1 MELDETD
8 VIRDDL
14 RTWKTCDCVDT
25 RPPPMII
32 ETYLDAEEL
41 TNNQSLVIIDDLG
54 KRWDV
59 VEALAASR
67 DNSGDPSRVENKIIL
82 ERWRIELGEAS
93 DKLPADLGPTLP
105 SVYKRSI
112 VLFRSLYTYSK
123 FLPAWKFSKR
133 QAKLHSSP
141 ALKVQYRIV
150 EGLPENQRVD
160 HLTIPL
166 YENGGKPVEN
176 YTFGSTESPAGSFSV
191 HVDYRTNCEFRVDDS
206 EALLSSRFMGADDE
220 FFRPSLPSVDQRGG
234 QEPGSL
240 PVERRGVDRGD
251 RTQAYG
257 SLSTFHQ
264 VGPNEG
270 SPISALRAAR
280 ELGTTS
286 PTSSPS
292 QKQYNP
298 PEKTGQSARVAIRS
312 GESGHGRRPSLSFQ
326 PFKAPSL
333 SASPASSDPAAVG
346 TSQRT
351 AVPAR
356 ATPATSQRRDSDAKD
371 MPPPATAASASRKP
385 SSMPQDNTTA
395 PSASA
400 SPKPTHIS
408 RYSSS
413 FSHRRGRPS
422 SGGASKT
429 DDENN
434 SSGKASVTSS
444 TVQPGSGVLAEGDV
458 GGADSVHTDDENI
471 SAFLKMLDGKKDLLT
486 PTDSSDSAAAKRKT
500 SAALSRFQRMRDS
513 NAALSDSMSSSL
525 HLQRSSISSSRQLSS
540 VPPMVAGTS
549 LSTSSSP
556 GKPISPHTP
565 HTPAIPS
572 RLSANSIVDYPP
584 HHTDHTRGGAQERLT
599 NIERESSLEE
609 TDSTV
614 TAMEPITSGVNA
626 IDIPTSPRPLIPAY
640 RRSSSAAQ
648 RDRTAAVEDEMGDFF
663 PYGTRSVSLGA
674 GDRSPLSLSAL
685 LQQADTLDSATSNA
699 EAQQEHPQGGVDE
712 DSTADNSAPI
722 QYPNFNSN
730 QGSGQSLRTGESLAT
745 STSNAQ
751 PARFSHRRG
760 RGSTS
765 GPASQG
771 SVSSS
776 LGRGTAINTAREAT
790 SGVASTSADA
800 RRGGAQRYSFSRHA
814 TPQDDDEPLLFTMS
828 DCGASRRSIEE
839 GNRGGGESGG
849 SGSRRGIVRR
859 GGGFSGFH
867 PWQ

>member
-1 MELDETD
+1 
-8 VIRDDL
+8 
-14 RTWKTCDCVDT
+14 
-25 RPPPMII
+25 MII

-59 VEALAASR
+59 LEALAASR
-67 DNSGDPSRVENKIIL
+67 DNSRDPRRVENKIIL
-82 ERWRIELGEAS
+82 ERWRVELGETS
-93 DKLPADLGPTLP
+93 DKPPTDLGPTLP
-105 SVYKRSI
+105 TVYKKSI

-150 EGLPENQRVD
+150 EGLPKPKPPVD
-160 HLTIPL
+160 NLTIPL

-176 YTFGSTESPAGSFSV
+176 YTFGTTDSPAGSFSV
-191 HVDYRTNCEFRVDDS
+191 HVEYRTNCEFRVDDS

-220 FFRPSLPSVDQRGG
+220 FFRPSLPSVDQPRDG

-257 SLSTFHQ
+257 SMSTFHQ

-286 PTSSPS
+286 PTSSPP
-292 QKQYNP
+292 QRQYNP
-298 PEKTGQSARVAIRS
+298 SSKAGQPGRVAMRS
-312 GESGHGRRPSLSFQ
+312 GESGHGRRTSISIQ

-333 SASPASSDPAAVG
+333 SASPASSDPAAAPH
-346 TSQRT
+346 SPRT

-356 ATPATSQRRDSDAKD
+356 ATPTNSLPRASDAKN
-371 MPPPATAASASRKP
+371 MPPPATAASASRKT
-385 SSMPQDNTTA
+385 SSMPQENTA
-395 PSASA
+395 VPSTSA
-400 SPKPTHIS
+400 SPKPSHVS
-408 RYSSS
+408 KYSSS

-434 SSGKASVTSS
+434 SSGKASATSS
-444 TVQPGSGVLAEGDV
+444 TVQPGSGVLAEG
-458 GGADSVHTDDENI
+458 GANSSDSVHTDDENI
-471 SAFLKMLDGKKDLLT
+471 SAFLKMLDGKKDLLNSA
-486 PTDSSDSAAAKRKT
+486 DSSDSAAAKRKT

-572 RLSANSIVDYPP
+572 RLSANSIVNYSP
-584 HHTDHTRGGAQERLT
+584 HHTGHSQGGAQERLT

-614 TAMEPITSGVNA
+614 TAMEPVTSAINA

-648 RDRTAAVEDEMGDFF
+648 RDRTAAIEDEMGDFF
-663 PYGTRSVSLGA
+663 PYGMRSASLGA
-674 GDRSPLSLSAL
+674 GDRSSPLSLSAL
-685 LQQADTLDSATSNA
+685 LQQADTVDSATPNA
-699 EAQQEHPQGGVDE
+699 EAPQEPPQEGGDE
-712 DSTADNSAPI
+712 DNTAENSASI
-722 QYPNFNSN
+722 QYPDFSSN
-730 QGSGQSLRTGESLAT
+730 QESGQSTRTGESLAT
-745 STSNAQ
+745 STSNTQ
-751 PARFSHRRG
+751 PARFPYRRG

-771 SVSSS
+771 SASSS
-776 LGRGTAINTAREAT
+776 LGRGTTINAAREAP
-790 SGVASTSADA
+790 SAGASTSADN
-800 RRGGAQRYSFSRHA
+800 RRGGGQRYSFSRHP
-814 TPQDDDEPLLFTMS
+814 TTQEDDEPLLFTMS
-828 DCGASRRSIEE
+828 DFGTSRRSIEE
-839 GNRGGGESGG
+839 SNRGGGESG
-849 SGSRRGIVRR
+849 SAGSRRGSGRR
-859 GGGFSGFH
+859 GGGGYSGFH
-867 PWQ
+867 AWQ

>member
-1 MELDETD
+1 
-8 VIRDDL
+8 
-14 RTWKTCDCVDT
+14 
-25 RPPPMII
+25 MII
-32 ETYLDAEEL
+32 ETFLDAEEL

-59 VEALAASR
+59 LEALAASR
-67 DNSGDPSRVENKIIL
+67 DNYRDPRRVENKVIL
-82 ERWRIELGEAS
+82 ERWRVELGEAS
-93 DKLPADLGPTLP
+93 DKPPADLGPTLP
-105 SVYKRSI
+105 TVYKKSI
-112 VLFRSLYTYSK
+112 VLFRSLFTYSK

-133 QAKLHSSP
+133 QGKLHASP

-150 EGLPENQRVD
+150 EGLPDSKQRID
-160 HLTIPL
+160 NLTIPL
-166 YENGGKPVEN
+166 YENSGKSVEN
-176 YTFGSTESPAGSFSV
+176 YTFGATDSPAGSFSV
-191 HVDYRTNCEFRVDDS
+191 HVEYRTNCEFRVDDS

-220 FFRPSLPSVDQRGG
+220 FFRPSLPSTDHVRGG

-240 PVERRGVDRGD
+240 PVERRGVDRAD
-251 RTQAYG
+251 RSQAYG

-280 ELGTTS
+280 DLGSTS
-286 PTSSPS
+286 PTSSSP
-292 QKQYNP
+292 QRQYNP
-298 PEKTGQSARVAIRS
+298 SAKAGQPARVAMRS
-312 GESGHGRRPSLSFQ
+312 GESSHGRRPSISFQ

-333 SASPASSDPAAVG
+333 SASPAPSDPAAGVSPRA
-346 TSQRT
+346 T
-351 AVPAR
+351 VPGR
-356 ATPATSQRRDSDAKD
+356 ATPINNAPRASDARN
-371 MPPPATAASASRKP
+371 MPPPTTAASASRTP
-385 SSMPQDNTTA
+385 SSMPQENTTI
-395 PSASA
+395 PSTSA
-400 SPKPTHIS
+400 SPKPNHIP

-429 DDENN
+429 DDDNN
-434 SSGKASVTSS
+434 SSGKASATSS
-444 TVQPGSGVLAEGDV
+444 TAQPGSGVLTEGNA
-458 GGADSVHTDDENI
+458 GSSDSMHTDDENI
-471 SAFLKMLDGKKDLLT
+471 SAFLKMLDGKKDLLAGDPSNST
-486 PTDSSDSAAAKRKT
+486 AAKQKT

-572 RLSANSIVDYPP
+572 RLSANSIVDYSP
-584 HHTDHTRGGAQERLT
+584 HHTDHNRGPARQRLT
-599 NIERESSLEE
+599 NIENESPLNE

-614 TAMEPITSGVNA
+614 TAMEPMTSGVNA

-648 RDRTAAVEDEMGDFF
+648 RDRTAAIEDEMGDFF
-663 PYGTRSVSLGA
+663 PYGMRSASLGA

-685 LQQADTLDSATSNA
+685 LQQQQQQPDTLDSATPNA
-699 EAQQEHPQGGVDE
+699 EAQQREQSQGQADE
-712 DSTADNSAPI
+712 DSTAENSSSI
-722 QYPNFNSN
+722 QYPDFSPN
-730 QGSGQSLRTGESLAT
+730 QGSGASPRTAESLAT
-745 STSNAQ
+745 SASNPQ
-751 PARFSHRRG
+751 RPRFSHHRG

-771 SVSSS
+771 SASSS
-776 LGRGTAINTAREAT
+776 LGRGTAINAAREAT
-790 SGVASTSADA
+790 SAGASTGTDV
-800 RRGGAQRYSFSRHA
+800 RRGGGQRYSFSRHSTA
-814 TPQDDDEPLLFTMS
+814 QEDDEPLLFSMS
-828 DCGASRRSIEE
+828 DFGASRRSIEE
-839 GNRGGGESGG
+839 SNRGGGESRGGTG
-849 SGSRRGIVRR
+849 SGSRGGSARR

-867 PWQ
+867 AWQ